1 MEIRIMLFILMMMVM
16 PVSYAACYS
25 ELSVQHNLV
34 VQGDFALTQTQ
45 MATYEH
51 NFNDSSCVST
61 NTITPM
67 SPSDIIVGLYND
79 TIKLNLHFEW
89 TNKNN
94 ITLSNNQTSFT
105 SGYSV
110 TVTPAAS
117 NAKVNVSAG
126 GGGSV
131 MINGVATLSSASS
144 STRGSAA
151 VQFLLCLLGGKSWD
165 ACVNSYR
172 NALAQN
178 AGVYSFNLTL
188 SYNPITTTC
197 KPDDLLITLDSIPV
211 SQLPATGNKATINSK
226 QGDIILRCKNLLG
239 QQNQTSRKMQVYLS
253 SSDLLTNSNTILKGA
268 EDNGVGFILESNGSP
283 VTLLNITNSSKGYTN
298 LKEVAAKSK
307 LTDTTVSIPITAS
320 YYVYDTNKIWRTGGN
335 RINQREIRLITSKTS
350 KWLIIKNNKV
360 SAFPPHDEGAFF
372 SDDKKS
378 HRRRL

>member
-45 MATYEH
+45 IATYEH

-67 SPSDIIVGLYND
+67 SSSDIIVGLYND

-165 ACVNSYR
+165 TCVNSYR

-178 AGVYSFNLTL
+178 ANLTL

-253 SSDLLTNSNTILKGA
+253 SSDLLAGSNTILKGA
-268 EDNGVGFILESNGSP
+268 ENNGVGFMLESNGSP
-283 VTLLNITNSSKGYTN
+283 VTFLNITDNSKGYTN
-298 LKEVAAKSK
+298 LKEIAAKSK

-320 YYVYDTNKIWRTGGN
+320 YYVYDTNKVKSGALEATAL
-335 RINQREIRLITSKTS
+335 INVKY
-350 KWLIIKNNKV
+350 
-360 SAFPPHDEGAFF
+360 D
-372 SDDKKS
+372 
-378 HRRRL
+378 

>member
-1 MEIRIMLFILMMMVM
+1 
-16 PVSYAACYS
+16 
-25 ELSVQHNLV
+25 
-34 VQGDFALTQTQ
+34 
-45 MATYEH
+45 
-51 NFNDSSCVST
+51 
-61 NTITPM
+61 
-67 SPSDIIVGLYND
+67 
-79 TIKLNLHFEW
+79 
-89 TNKNN
+89 
-94 ITLSNNQTSFT
+94 
-105 SGYSV
+105 
-110 TVTPAAS
+110 
-117 NAKVNVSAG
+117 
-126 GGGSV
+126 

-226 QGDIILRCKNLLG
+226 KEDIILRCKNLLG

-283 VTLLNITNSSKGYTN
+283 VTLLNITDNSKGYTN
-298 LKEVAAKSK
+298 LKEIAAKSK

-320 YYVYDTNKIWRTGGN
+320 YYVYDTNKIKSGALEATAL
-335 RINQREIRLITSKTS
+335 INVKY
-350 KWLIIKNNKV
+350 
-360 SAFPPHDEGAFF
+360 D
-372 SDDKKS
+372 
-378 HRRRL
+378 